1 MLMVSFLLFMIAMAA
16 IQGYQLY
23 TKGERRD
30 LLVFAA
36 LWIVATVLGALTMA
50 GVRLSTLFRHLM
62 PTVRRL
68 TDG

>member
-30 LLVFAA
+30 LIVFAA
-36 LWIVATVLGALTMA
+36 LWAVATVAGALTVA
-50 GVRLSTLFRHLM
+50 GVKLSTLLRHLM
-62 PTVRRL
+62 PIVQRL
-68 TDG
+68 TGG